1 MDVGE
6 LKTEQRISYLA
17 SSCRTKTSR
26 RELIDIAKK
35 FSQNL
40 EGGDGDN
47 GMKYVYIY
55 KNLLRDM
62 KIYFLQQYQEFIN
75 NVNPQSSHLL
85 KNDKSSLFHAHILLF
100 V

>member
-1 MDVGE
+1 MRNFYNKKKRIVKEQRKEYQQQYDKREIMDVSE

-17 SSCRTKTSR
+17 ASCRTKTPR

-40 EGGDGDN
+40 DN
-47 GMKYVYIY
+47 GEGENSMKYVYIY

-62 KIYFLQQYQEFIN
+62 KIYYLQQY
-75 NVNPQSSHLL
+75 
-85 KNDKSSLFHAHILLF
+85 
-100 V
+100 